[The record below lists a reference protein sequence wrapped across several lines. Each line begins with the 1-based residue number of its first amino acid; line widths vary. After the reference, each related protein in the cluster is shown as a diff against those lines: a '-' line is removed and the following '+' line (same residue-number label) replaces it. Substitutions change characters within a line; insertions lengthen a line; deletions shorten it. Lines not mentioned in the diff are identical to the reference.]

1 MKTKLAFLLLLP
13 LTFMAVSCGVN
24 KNNTNTD
31 ETPEEPP
38 VVTPSLGPI
47 DVVIISGQSNAVGCS
62 RQIYLA
68 DTMEEK
74 YDEYCDGYPEIQIA
88 YDCWT
93 KTWPTPTS
101 VGHERQNASPKSNFT
116 KVALGQGNGRET
128 FGPEVGIADKLMQY
142 KNEQDEKIYANKVCI
157 IKFACGGSNLKDDWL
172 ALDSAMYPKLVEYVR
187 TQMNHLKEKGY
198 EPTIKAFCWMQGEGD
213 SYSGYYQYYLAN
225 LRTFVGNVRNE
236 FRDLTA
242 NNEDIAF
249 IDAGISSYSEW
260 QYYKQVNEA
269 KASFATESER
279 NIYIDTIAAGMHTNM
294 EPPGSPDGYHY
305 DSDSEILLGYLFA
318 EAFIPFLS

>member
-13 LTFMAVSCGVN
+13 LTFMAMSCGVN
-24 KNNTNTD
+24 KNNNNSD
-31 ETPEEPP
+31 DTPEEPP

-62 RQIYLA
+62 QHIFLA
-68 DTMEEK
+68 DSMPEK

-93 KTWPTPTS
+93 KTWPSPTS
-101 VGHERQNASPKSNFT
+101 VGYEPQNTSPKNKFT
-116 KVALGQGNGRET
+116 KVALGQGNRRET
-128 FGPEVGIADKLMQY
+128 FGPEVGIADKLLQY
-142 KNEQDEKIYANKVCI
+142 KNEQGEKKYANKVCI

-172 ALDSAMYPKLVEYVR
+172 ALDSPMYPRLVEYVR
-187 TQMNHLKEKGY
+187 LQMNNLKDKGY
-198 EPTIKAFCWMQGEGD
+198 EPVIKAFCWMQGEGD

-225 LRTFVGNVRNE
+225 LRTFVYNMRNE
-236 FRDLTA
+236 FRDLA
-242 NNEDIAF
+242 NNEDIPF

-279 NIYIDTIAAGMHTNM
+279 NFYIDTIAAGMHTNL
-294 EPPGSPDGYHY
+294 EPPGDADGYHY